1 MSISRSQ
8 LLSVLLLLFLPL
20 VFIQCR
26 STDSS
31 SARESQNN
39 RENQK
44 PAYDADLS
52 GYEYPYEV
60 REYEFNA
67 QGQDLHMTYMDVQP
81 EKSNGRT
88 VVLLHGKNY
97 ASAYWKRTI
106 QALVDRG
113 YRVVAPDQIGF
124 GKSSKPV
131 DFQYT
136 FHALASHTRDL
147 LDEVGVDGATVVAH
161 SMGGMVGTRFALMY
175 PEFTRQLVLV
185 NPIGLEDW
193 KRKVPYRT
201 VDEWFQKELQKTP
214 EGVRSYM
221 RKSYFDGEWDPSYQP
236 LVEVQAGWIRGDD
249 WRRMARV
256 SALTYDMIFTQPV
269 LYEFEDLSMPVL
281 LIIGQRDRTALGTGM
296 VSDEVAKTM
305 GRYNRLDEFAADAI
319 PDSTLVELEDVG
331 HVPPYEAFD
340 RYIDALSAFLKR

>member
-1 MSISRSQ
+1 MNLHRLRPI
-8 LLSVLLLLFLPL
+8 LLAFLCCLTIVSMNVPN
-20 VFIQCR
+20 V
-26 STDSS
+26 
-31 SARESQNN
+31 SADPSNGTGTGDE
-39 RENQK
+39 K

-52 GYEYPYEV
+52 GYDYPYKV
-60 REYEFNA
+60 HEYRFDA
-67 QGQDLHMTYMDVQP
+67 QGLDLHMAYMDVRP
-81 EKSNGRT
+81 EADANGRT

-106 QALVDRG
+106 EALVDRG

-136 FHALASHTRDL
+136 FHALAHHTRNL
-147 LDEVGVDGATVVAH
+147 LDEAGVDGASLVAH

-175 PEFTRQLVLV
+175 PDFTEKLSLV

-201 VDEWFQKELQKTP
+201 VDEWFQKELEKTP
-214 EGVRSYM
+214 AAVKSYM
-221 RKSYFDGEWDPSYQP
+221 KQSYFDGKWKPAYDP
-236 LVEVQAGWIRGDD
+236 LVEVQAGWIRGNEY
-249 WRRMARV
+249 RRIARV

-269 LYEFEDLSMPVL
+269 LYEFPDLSMPVL

-296 VSDEVAKTM
+296 VSEEVAKTM
-305 GRYNRLDEFAADAI
+305 GRYDRLDEKTADAI
-319 PDSTLVELEDVG
+319 PDSTLVELEGVG
-331 HVPPYEAFD
+331 HVPPFEVFD
-340 RYIDALSAFLKR
+340 RYITSLAEFLEE

>member
-1 MSISRSQ
+1 
-8 LLSVLLLLFLPL
+8 
-20 VFIQCR
+20 
-26 STDSS
+26 
-31 SARESQNN
+31 
-39 RENQK
+39 
-44 PAYDADLS
+44 
-52 GYEYPYEV
+52 
-60 REYEFNA
+60 
-67 QGQDLHMTYMDVQP
+67 MTYMDVQP